1 MSFGDGHRAERV
13 RLLNA
18 KRELV
23 RRKMAQYQ
31 KPPFYVLPKV
41 YRDLFGDRAAKYM
54 VLKGGRGSG
63 KTFAAVAWLIEESF
77 NPEYKDASFLF
88 LREIQTSIEESVFS
102 VVADL
107 IKQAELE
114 HHFKILKTSIV
125 NIENGVKFAFT
136 GVRSTGGKTAF
147 SQVNKLKGKHKVK
160 YIFGDEAQDFTEESL
175 NVLFPTVNRGGKI
188 KLYKPRLR
196 EELETVETR
205 FIFCMNPNFDT
216 DPVVAKVQNL
226 ENSKI
231 LHINIFDLEE
241 EFQDPQL
248 IAQAKQEENEIYYPH
263 VWLGEAHHKISGYPF
278 AQVESIRTNQK
289 FDCIAFLD
297 PSFAGGDFTA
307 LTFLGAMGGELVF
320 WGKVWRQAWNTVIDE
335 IVEELEEYKPNQF
348 HYEANSLGSVP
359 EDLFAERRI
368 RAFPKTSF
376 GNKHNRIYK
385 VAAYTAFRLKMVSNR
400 CNNEYMKNILKY
412 NEEAAND
419 DAPDSLAS
427 ACLVSGVVS
436 DKMKF

>member
-1 MSFGDGHRAERV
+1 MSHRAERI
-13 RLLNA
+13 RLLELR
-18 KRELV
+18 REQV
-23 RRKMAQYQ
+23 RRKLIEFA
-31 KPPFYVLPKV
+31 KPPFFVLPEI
-41 YRDLFGDRAAKYM
+41 YRKLFGDRATKYM

-77 NPEYKDASFLF
+77 NPEYKDSSFLF

-114 HHFKILKTSIV
+114 HCFKILKTSII
-125 NIENGVKFAFT
+125 NIENGVKFSFT
-136 GVRSTGGKTAF
+136 GVRSTGGKTQF

-160 YIFGDEAQDFTEESL
+160 YIFGDEAQDFSEESL

-196 EELETVETR
+196 EELDTVETR

-216 DPVVAKVQNL
+216 DPVVAKVQAF

-231 LHINIFDLEE
+231 LHVNIFDLPE

-248 IAQAKQEENEIYYPH
+248 IAQAEQERGQIYFPH
-263 VWLGEAHHKISGYPF
+263 VWLGEAHHKISGYPW
-278 AQVESIRTNQK
+278 AQVESIRTNEK
-289 FDCIAFLD
+289 IPCIAFLD
-297 PSFAGGDFTA
+297 PSFAGGDYTA
-307 LTFLGAMGGELVF
+307 LTFLGDRNGELCF
-320 WGKVWRQAWNTVIDE
+320 WGKVWREAWNTVIDE
-335 IVEELEEYKPNQF
+335 IEEELREYEPSEF
-348 HYEANSLGSVP
+348 HYESNSLGSVP
-359 EDLFAERRI
+359 EDLFGERQI
-368 RAFPKTSF
+368 RAFPRNSL

-385 VAAYTAFRLKMVSNR
+385 VAAYVAFRIKMIANR

-412 NEEAAND
+412 NDEAEND

-427 ACLVSGVVS
+427 ACIVGGVVS

>member
-1 MSFGDGHRAERV
+1 MSKFGEHRAERI
-13 RLLNA
+13 RLL
-18 KRELV
+18 KLRQEQV
-23 RRKMAQYQ
+23 RRKLAKYLE
-31 KPPFYVLPKV
+31 PPFFVIPKV

-77 NPEYKDASFLF
+77 NPEYKDSTFLF
-88 LREIQTSIEESVFS
+88 LREIMTSIEESVFS

-107 IKQAELE
+107 IKQAELDE
-114 HHFKILKTSIV
+114 YFNVLKTSIV
-125 NIENGVKFAFT
+125 NIENGVKFSFT
-136 GVRSTGGKTAF
+136 GIRSTGGKTAF

-160 YIFGDEAQDFTEESL
+160 YIFGDEGQDFAEESL

-196 EELETVETR
+196 EELDTVDTR
-205 FIFCMNPNFDT
+205 FIFAMNPNFDV
-216 DPVVAKVQNL
+216 DPVIAKIQNMD
-226 ENSKI
+226 NAVIK
-231 LHINIFDLEE
+231 HINIFDLEQ

-248 IAQAKQEENEIYYPH
+248 IAQAEQERDEIYFNH

-278 AQVESIRTNQK
+278 AQIESIRTNEK
-289 FDCIAFLD
+289 IPCIAFLD
-297 PSFAGGDFTA
+297 PSFMGGDFTA
-307 LTFLGAMGGELVF
+307 LTFLGSRNGQLCF
-320 WGKVWRQAWNTVIDE
+320 WGKVWRQAWNACIDD
-335 IVEELEEYKPNQF
+335 ICEELHEYEPEEF

-359 EDLFAERRI
+359 EDLFSERRI
-368 RAFPKTSF
+368 RAFPRISL

-385 VAAYTAFRLKMVSNR
+385 VAAYTAYRMKMVSNR
-400 CNNEYMKNILKY
+400 CNTEYVTNILKY